1 MGLITNHNVVLLLDQ
16 GLPGEEEAAVEVLC
30 DLLSLCRRVPV
41 ERGVE
46 QDHPCHRHVLAE
58 VDHEEAMR

>member
-30 DLLSLCRRVPV
+30 DRVQPV
-41 ERGVE
+41 AR
-46 QDHPCHRHVLAE
+46 AKY
-58 VDHEEAMR
+58 EAVKSVSRK